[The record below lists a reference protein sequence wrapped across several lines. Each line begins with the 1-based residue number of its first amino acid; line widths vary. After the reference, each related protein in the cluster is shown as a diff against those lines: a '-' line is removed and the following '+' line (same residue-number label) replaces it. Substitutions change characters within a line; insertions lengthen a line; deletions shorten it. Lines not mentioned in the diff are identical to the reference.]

1 MDNIKN
7 STNYKT
13 LSTYN
18 TTYNSTDKNND
29 NNNMV
34 KESYGA
40 FSLSAAVRH
49 PWAIPSAGDK
59 QPVIPGVN

>member
-1 MDNIKN
+1 MENIKN
-7 STNYKT
+7 PTNYKT

-18 TTYNSTDKNND
+18 TYNNTYKNTEKNN
-29 NNNMV
+29 NI

-40 FSLSAAVRH
+40 FSLSAAVRY
-49 PWAIPSAGDK
+49 PWANPASGAK

>member
-1 MDNIKN
+1 MENIKN

-18 TTYNSTDKNND
+18 TVKNND
-29 NNNMV
+29 NNNNNMV
-34 KESYGA
+34 KESYGS

-49 PWAIPSAGDK
+49 PWAIPSVGNK